1 MGVRSIAIG
10 LAVSELEGRR
20 RKLEASDDPGLQPIA
35 GNLVE
40 LERPLAADE
49 PVAAT
54 TGRLLTELG
63 DRTEAVVSET
73 ATLYA
78 TLYSRQTTAAEPV
91 AHRRGRSATYEAQ
104 RSTTQGRLRGARV
117 CSGLPGTK
125 YESFVILLAREAGQ
139 RGAIMDVEQL
149 ERTAEELVP
158 PSKGL
163 LAADES
169 FGTIGKRFEAVGIE
183 ADEETRRQYRELLF
197 TTEGIGEYLSGVILF
212 DETIRQNT
220 SNGKS
225 LVEVLQEQGII
236 PGIKVDRS
244 TVDLPLAPGEKY
256 TQGLDGLGERL
267 EEYVEMGAR
276 FTKWR
281 AVITIGDGIPTVK
294 CVESNA
300 RALALYAAFSQEAGL
315 VPIVEPE
322 VLIDGDHSIERS
334 FEVNEWTL
342 RRTYEAM
349 YEQGVHLEGT
359 LLKPNFVINGKD
371 ASEKASVED
380 VARYTIECFKR
391 SVPAAVPGIV
401 LLSGGQSGEDATAHL
416 NAMKSMYDDLPWEI
430 SFSWARALQG
440 RPMEIWGGDEQN
452 VAEAQKVFQHRA
464 RMASVAAT
472 GNYSRDM
479 EQEQAA

>member
-1 MGVRSIAIG
+1 M
-10 LAVSELEGRR
+10 
-20 RKLEASDDPGLQPIA
+20 
-35 GNLVE
+35 NL
-40 LERPLAADE
+40 
-49 PVAAT
+49 
-54 TGRLLTELG
+54 
-63 DRTEAVVSET
+63 
-73 ATLYA
+73 
-78 TLYSRQTTAAEPV
+78 
-91 AHRRGRSATYEAQ
+91 
-104 RSTTQGRLRGARV
+104 
-117 CSGLPGTK
+117 
-125 YESFVILLAREAGQ
+125 
-139 RGAIMDVEQL
+139 EQL
-149 ERTAEELVP
+149 ESTAKELVP
-158 PSKGL
+158 EGKGL

-183 ADEETRRQYRELLF
+183 PTEETRRRYREMLF
-197 TTEGIGEYLSGVILF
+197 TTEGISEYLSGVILF
-212 DETIRQNT
+212 DETIRQEASDGRLLT
-220 SNGKS
+220 
-225 LVEVLQEQGII
+225 EVLMEQGVI

-256 TQGLDGLGERL
+256 TQGLDGLRERL

-281 AVITIGDGIPTVK
+281 AVITVGDGIPTVK

-315 VPIVEPE
+315 VPVVEPE
-322 VLIDGDHSIERS
+322 VLIDGDHSIEHS

-342 RRTYEAM
+342 RRTYEAL

-416 NAMKSMYDDLPWEI
+416 NAMKSMYDGLPWEI

-440 RPMEIWGGDEQN
+440 NPMEIWGGEEEN
-452 VAEAQKVFQHRA
+452 VEEAQRVFHHRA
-464 RMASVAAT
+464 RMASVAST
-472 GNYSRDM
+472 GSYSREM

>member
-1 MGVRSIAIG
+1 
-10 LAVSELEGRR
+10 
-20 RKLEASDDPGLQPIA
+20 
-35 GNLVE
+35 
-40 LERPLAADE
+40 
-49 PVAAT
+49 
-54 TGRLLTELG
+54 
-63 DRTEAVVSET
+63 
-73 ATLYA
+73 
-78 TLYSRQTTAAEPV
+78 
-91 AHRRGRSATYEAQ
+91 
-104 RSTTQGRLRGARV
+104 
-117 CSGLPGTK
+117 
-125 YESFVILLAREAGQ
+125 
-139 RGAIMDVEQL
+139 MDVEQL
-149 ERTAEELVP
+149 ERTAKELVP
-158 PSKGL
+158 TGKGL

-183 ADEETRRQYRELLF
+183 ANEETRRQYRELLF
-197 TTEGIGEYLSGVILF
+197 TTEQIGEYLSGVILF
-212 DETIRQNT
+212 DETIRQKA
-220 SNGKS
+220 SDGS
-225 LVEVLQEQGII
+225 LLTEVIEEQGII

-267 EEYVEMGAR
+267 EEYVGMGAR

-281 AVITIGDGIPTVK
+281 AVITIGDGLPTVK

-371 ASEKASVED
+371 ASEKAPIED
-380 VARYTIECFKR
+380 VARYTIECFMR
-391 SVPAAVPGIV
+391 SVPASVPGIV

-430 SFSWARALQG
+430 SFSWARALQN
-440 RPMEIWGGDEQN
+440 RPMQIWGGSTDKVE
-452 VAEAQKVFQHRA
+452 AAQKAFYHRA
-464 RMASVAAT
+464 KMNSAARD
-472 GNYSRDM
+472 GRYSDDM
-479 EQEQAA
+479 EQAA

>member
-1 MGVRSIAIG
+1 MNI
-10 LAVSELEGRR
+10 
-20 RKLEASDDPGLQPIA
+20 
-35 GNLVE
+35 
-40 LERPLAADE
+40 
-49 PVAAT
+49 
-54 TGRLLTELG
+54 
-63 DRTEAVVSET
+63 
-73 ATLYA
+73 
-78 TLYSRQTTAAEPV
+78 
-91 AHRRGRSATYEAQ
+91 
-104 RSTTQGRLRGARV
+104 
-117 CSGLPGTK
+117 
-125 YESFVILLAREAGQ
+125 
-139 RGAIMDVEQL
+139 EQL
-149 ERTAEELVP
+149 ESTAKELVP
-158 PSKGL
+158 EGKGL

-183 ADEETRRQYRELLF
+183 PTEETRRRYREMLF
-197 TTEGIGEYLSGVILF
+197 TTEGISEYLSGVILF
-212 DETIRQNT
+212 DETIRQEASDGRLLT
-220 SNGKS
+220 
-225 LVEVLQEQGII
+225 EVLTEQGVI

-256 TQGLDGLGERL
+256 TQGLDGLRERL

-281 AVITIGDGIPTVK
+281 AVITVGDGIPTVK

-315 VPIVEPE
+315 VPVVEPE
-322 VLIDGDHSIERS
+322 VLIDGDHSIEHS

-342 RRTYEAM
+342 RRTYEAL

-416 NAMKSMYDDLPWEI
+416 NAMKSMYDGLPWEI

-440 RPMEIWGGDEQN
+440 NPMEIWGGEEEN
-452 VAEAQKVFQHRA
+452 VEEAQRVFHHRA
-464 RMASVAAT
+464 RMASVAST
-472 GNYSRDM
+472 GSYSREM